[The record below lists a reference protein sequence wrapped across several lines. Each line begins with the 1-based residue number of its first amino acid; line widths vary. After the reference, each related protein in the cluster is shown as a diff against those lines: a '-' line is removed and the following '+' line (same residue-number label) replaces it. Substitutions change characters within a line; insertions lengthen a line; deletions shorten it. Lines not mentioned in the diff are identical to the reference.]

1 MAWDSWTRYTY
12 VSKSEKLRKAERAK
26 AALRR
31 KKGAAI
37 EPIEI
42 SGKEIART
50 WWGKSWNQ
58 NLERYSDYS
67 NRLPRGRTY
76 VRSGS
81 VLDLKIAPNIITA
94 VVSGSR
100 PHPYK
105 IEIRIKQLNKR
116 NEQALM
122 KKSRSSLDSMQSL
135 LSGEFPSDLKEVFL
149 AEGTG
154 LFPTP
159 NEIEFSC
166 SCPDWAS
173 MCKHV
178 AAALYGTAVRLDQKP
193 ELFFVLRGVQIS
205 SFVGEMVKHET
216 RKLLKTA
223 ETRSERILTGNEE
236 ELSRLF
242 GIVMDTKASEVAHES
257 PYEPLVNV
265 KRQGDPSGR
274 TQKTLISRKKG
285 KAAGKARKTMAS
297 SKAR

>member
-1 MAWDSWTRYTY
+1 MAWGYWGRYTY
-12 VSKSEKLRKAERAK
+12 VSKAEKMRKAERAK

-42 SGKEIART
+42 IGREIART

-58 NLERYSDYS
+58 NLERYSDYD

-81 VLDLKIAPNIITA
+81 VLDLKIAPNVITA

-100 PHPYK
+100 PQPYRV
-105 IEIRIKQLNKR
+105 EICIKQLNKR

-122 KKSRSSLDSMQSL
+122 KESRSSLDSMQSL

-154 LFPTP
+154 LFPAP
-159 NEIEFSC
+159 SEIEFSC

-178 AAALYGTAVRLDQKP
+178 AAALYGTAVRLDEKP

-205 SFVGEMVKHET
+205 SFVGEVVKHEA

-223 ETRSERILTGNEE
+223 EAKSERVLIGDEE

-242 GIVMDTKASEVAHES
+242 GIVMEKKTAGES
-257 PYEPLVNV
+257 PKPSSKSPVAV
-265 KRQGDPSGR
+265 SKRSLAPGR
-274 TQKTLISRKKG
+274 TQKTLKSRKKK
-285 KAAGKARKTMAS
+285 KAGLR
-297 SKAR
+297 

>member
-1 MAWDSWTRYTY
+1 MAWGYWSRYTY
-12 VSKSEKLRKAERAK
+12 VSKAEKLHKAERAK
-26 AALRR
+26 ATLRR

-42 SGKEIART
+42 SGREIART
-50 WWGKSWNQ
+50 WWGKSWNE
-58 NLERYSDYS
+58 NLERYSDYD

-81 VLDLKIAPNIITA
+81 VLDLKITSNLITA

-100 PHPYK
+100 PQPYR
-105 IEIRIKQLNKR
+105 IEIRIKQLNQR

-135 LSGEFPSDLKEVFL
+135 LSGEFPSDLKGVFL

-154 LFPTP
+154 LFPAP
-159 NEIEFSC
+159 SEIEFSC

-178 AAALYGTAVRLDQKP
+178 AAALYGTAVRLDEKP

-205 SFVGEMVKHET
+205 SFVGEVVKHET

-223 ETRSERILTGNEE
+223 EARSERVLTGDEE

-242 GIVMDTKASEVAHES
+242 GIVMEKKTPGGSPQPSPQSPVAVS
-257 PYEPLVNV
+257 
-265 KRQGDPSGR
+265 KRSLALGR
-274 TQKTLISRKKG
+274 TQQTLEARKRRNATGKRKK
-285 KAAGKARKTMAS
+285 KVAGRKV
-297 SKAR
+297 R